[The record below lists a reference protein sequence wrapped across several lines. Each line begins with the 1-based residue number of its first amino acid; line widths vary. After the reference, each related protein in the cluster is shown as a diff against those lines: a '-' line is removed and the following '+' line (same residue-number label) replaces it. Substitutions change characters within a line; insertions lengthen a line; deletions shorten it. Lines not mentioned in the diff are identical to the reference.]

1 MPIKWRT
8 ANEAF
13 LNIILI
19 LLTLFSCY
27 IEDIYLLIRPPKPEK
42 TLFLTIRAQHAFNF
56 DQEKALGDKRKM
68 ALTQYIPLYTYIS
81 SRLDSAEK
89 KWQKHA
95 HKNVSFQPTN
105 KKGRGAC
112 EKYWK
117 KNSVIEIHQK
127 TVHKLLN
134 YPTFRT

>member
-1 MPIKWRT
+1 MKL
-8 ANEAF
+8 F

-68 ALTQYIPLYTYIS
+68 ALSQYIPLYTYIS

-89 KWQKHA
+89 NGKSSLIK
-95 HKNVSFQPTN
+95 SSPFSPIN
-105 KKGRGAC
+105 KKGKRSLR
-112 EKYWK
+112 
-117 KNSVIEIHQK
+117 NI
-127 TVHKLLN
+127 
-134 YPTFRT
+134 